1 MVLARGVCA
10 VIANVV
16 TQPRRAREYNN
27 PVGLGGAMKS
37 GIQLVAALLLCMLSP
52 LAMAQER
59 MDDVLGDFQAHGY
72 PSVSAAI
79 TRLQAVD
86 DVPGK
91 DAPLARRASYHG
103 ALLDLSRRGQHQ
115 QVRRASIAALERMA
129 DDEDCVR
136 CRFDLAL
143 AAFYDGG
150 AAKSTRAAAV
160 ARLREAGVLQ
170 QQLGSQEAMRELLS
184 AQAALGKWQDDY
196 NEAISLL
203 VRASELAKKD
213 GDVAAEVEYL
223 AVMASLN
230 ADRGD
235 PKRAIDLGN
244 DAFRLAEDIGYLA
257 QRPTILLDLGHAYS
271 LTGERAKQRAAL
283 EKALVL
289 VGDDR
294 DLAGDKII
302 ILNNLADFWLSQ
314 PGGYPRTLQYA
325 RQALA
330 LARGEGRERESIAPL
345 ANIGIAQA
353 GLGQVDQGVAALRES
368 IELSKKEDIEVYTLG
383 ITQELVRVLREARRY
398 EEALDALQTI
408 TDLQEKRAMQARETA
423 VLGLQ
428 EKYSAQRRTDEI
440 EKLAAQNKLKQSQ
453 LEAENWKQ
461 RLWIA
466 LAIILGLVL
475 LGFWQSIKR
484 ARRANRKL
492 THVNAAL
499 ALQSA
504 TDALTG
510 AFNRRHAQAMLDG
523 LQQQMEQAPTGQGIG
538 LMLLD
543 LDLFKRINDTRG
555 HAAGDAVLVE
565 TVKRLQAKL
574 RQNDVVAR
582 WGGEEFV
589 LVLPTTPAA
598 ALPLVA
604 KKVLDAIGGEPIM
617 FEGQAIPASV
627 SLGIVAY
634 PMMPGQSWA
643 AALGLADSALY
654 LAKASGRN
662 QAICLARVE
671 VDAACSEADLTRLR
685 EAGLAEWQ
693 VVEGRLQPPHASGPW
708 QQGPSPAQG

>member
-1 MVLARGVCA
+1 
-10 VIANVV
+10 
-16 TQPRRAREYNN
+16 
-27 PVGLGGAMKS
+27 MKS
-37 GIQLVAALLLCMLSP
+37 GIQLVATLLLCMLSP

-59 MDDVLGDFQAHGY
+59 MDDVLRDFQTHGY
-72 PSVSAAI
+72 PSVSAAV

-91 DAPLARRASYHG
+91 DAPLARRASYHR
-103 ALLDLSRRGQHQ
+103 ALLDLAGRGRHLE
-115 QVRRASIAALERMA
+115 VRRASIAALQRMA
-129 DDEDCVR
+129 DDENCVR

-143 AAFYDGG
+143 AAFYDAG
-150 AAKSTRAAAV
+150 AAKSTRTVAV
-160 ARLREAGVLQ
+160 ARLREAEALQ
-170 QQLGSQEAMRELLS
+170 RQLGSQEAMRELLS
-184 AQAALGKWQDDY
+184 AQAELARRQGDY
-196 NEAISLL
+196 NGAISLL
-203 VRASELAKKD
+203 VRASELAKKE
-213 GDVAAEVEYL
+213 GDPAAEVEYL

-244 DAFRLAEDIGYLA
+244 DAFRMAQDIGYLA
-257 QRPTILLDLGHAYS
+257 QRPRIQLDLGHAYS

-283 EKALVL
+283 EKALAL
-289 VGDDR
+289 VGDDP
-294 DLAGDKII
+294 DLLSDKII

-330 LARGEGRERESIAPL
+330 MAQKEGREQESIAPL
-345 ANIGIAQA
+345 ANIGIALA
-353 GLGQVDQGVAALRES
+353 GLGQVEQGVAALRES
-368 IELSKKEDIEVYTLG
+368 IEMSKKADIEVYTLG
-383 ITQELVRVLREARRY
+383 ITQELVRILREARRY

-408 TDLQEKRAMQARETA
+408 TDLQEKRAIQARETA
-423 VLGLQ
+423 VLDLQ

-453 LEAENWKQ
+453 LEAESWKQ
-461 RLWIA
+461 RLWLA
-466 LAIILGLVL
+466 LAVILGLVL

-510 AFNRRHAQAMLDG
+510 AFNRRHAQTMLDG
-523 LQQQMEQAPTGQGIG
+523 LQQQMEQAPAGQCIG

-604 KKVLDAIGGEPIM
+604 KKVLDAIGAEPIM
-617 FEGQAIPASV
+617 FEGQAIPVSV
-627 SLGIVAY
+627 SMGIVAY

-654 LAKASGRN
+654 LAKGGGRN
-662 QAICLARVE
+662 QAICLTRVE
-671 VDAACSEADLTRLR
+671 VDAACGEADLARLR
-685 EAGLAEWQ
+685 EAGQAEWQ
-693 VVEGRLQPPHASGPW
+693 VIEGPAQPLDGGGPI
-708 QQGPSPAQG
+708 QQGPSPAGG